1 MNKDKV
7 YLEGYVIGHA
17 ADTLG
22 YKGLMVQLENLDIVE
37 IDKNL
42 VHKDIN
48 EPQLLKLKDIIARIK
63 GFDSGTRKVWLDGIL
78 GELGSEYGSL
88 KYKQGYDQGKFEGG
102 LAGVER
108 AWNKQVVP
116 QFVAD
121 WYEEHKDDFEIA
133 LFRCIDHIPSVYDE
147 GDLNEFE
154 EWIIDGETKPFQT
167 LVNMHQFGYEIEKEK
182 RYLVKVIGMSKFY
195 ECLNF
200 DTTENRWKFFDCD
213 NTKTYRTHHT
223 RKELEDADFGW
234 VFDCPG
240 IYIEEV
246 N

>member
-7 YLEGYVIGHA
+7 YLKGYVIGRA

-42 VHKDIN
+42 VHKEVD
-48 EPQLLKLKDIIARIK
+48 EPQLIKLKDVIARIK
-63 GFDSGTRKVWLDGIL
+63 VFDGDTQKVWLDGIL

-108 AWNKQVVP
+108 AWNKPVVP

-167 LVNMHQFGYEIEKEK
+167 LVNMHQFGYDVEKEK
-182 RYLVKVIGMSKFY
+182 RYTVKIKGRIEENLLVYGLGINRYFFARTYDSSKRN
-195 ECLNF
+195 E
-200 DTTENRWKFFDCD
+200 
-213 NTKTYRTHHT
+213 HT
-223 RKELEDADFGW
+223 RKELEDAGFSW

-240 IYIEEV
+240 IEIEEV
-246 N
+246 EE